1 MPDDDLELDS
11 LPSLLTRVEAA
22 RVLRISTVT
31 LDKRL
36 RDGSLASRKIG
47 GVVRIR
53 RGDVLAL
60 IFGEAAS

>member
-1 MPDDDLELDS
+1 MSDEHDRDA
-11 LPSLLTRVEAA
+11 LPPLLTRVEAA
-22 RVLRISTVT
+22 ALLRISTAT

-47 GVVRIR
+47 GLVRIR
-53 RGDVLAL
+53 REDVLAL